1 MKQLKRFCSQTEFV
15 FKQVTIKGIVGD
27 HKSRNA
33 PGLDDISFR
42 NHTCDQDHVIIHS
55 TGMSTKELGLKFR
68 LES

>member
-15 FKQVTIKGIVGD
+15 FKQVKIKGIVGD

-42 NHTCDQDHVIIHS
+42 NHTCDQDS
-55 TGMSTKELGLKFR
+55 TGMSTKRLGLKFR